1 MVCYFL
7 FFPILIIDK
16 LTAALE
22 RERALRAQLQEKCQN
37 PTLELVET
45 LKAQVRHLQMEKDEL
60 VKEEVRRLR
69 ISSQWKVQVD
79 SELQEIISDLRVQHY
94 EMSRALC
101 GLRKDA
107 EQAKELKAEY
117 VKMFGEVRGLQE
129 ELCVRDRELRDARRQ
144 VDEMK
149 ARGRASLRTA
159 FVQKIW

>member
-79 SELQEIISDLRVQHY
+79 SELQESRGEPPSSSCAHRLIVFTVISDLRVQHD

-101 GLRKDA
+101 GLRKGT
-107 EQAKELKAEY
+107 L
-117 VKMFGEVRGLQE
+117 LPI
-129 ELCVRDRELRDARRQ
+129 C
-144 VDEMK
+144 
-149 ARGRASLRTA
+149 
-159 FVQKIW
+159 